1 LQFNI
6 WQVMNYDKRLLKY
19 IQQFKQKL
27 EMSSERTEV
36 DMEDKSE
43 SEE

>member
-1 LQFNI
+1 
-6 WQVMNYDKRLLKY
+6 MNYDKRLLKY

-27 EMSSERTEV
+27 EMSSEGTEV
-36 DMEDKSE
+36 DMEDQSE